1 MAENFEMSRYL
12 DHLGRRWRLIAL
24 ACGVAVGLAL
34 VACLLIS
41 DRYTATARVMID
53 PPAGSDPRAAI
64 AVSPV
69 YLESLKTY
77 EVLASGDRLFLDA
90 MDHFQLAR
98 SKPID
103 ELKRSVLK
111 VRLPRNTRVLEISA
125 TLPDPRQ
132 AQALALY
139 IANETVKI
147 TRDVSLSG
155 DDRLIADAQKQWDDA
170 RARVEKAE
178 REWARLSNQ
187 SIDQNAARA
196 AEASTAQAER
206 EAARD
211 ALEAATKHLGEVRG
225 FAGYRAER
233 LNVIDPGVVPE
244 RPSWPNIPLIVIAA
258 LGVALAASLLYV
270 TFEFNYRLERSAVP
284 RAVAP
289 LARVKGLND

>member
-1 MAENFEMSRYL
+1 MAESFEMSRYL
-12 DHLGRRWRLIAL
+12 DHLGRRWRVIAL

-34 VACLLIS
+34 VTCLLIPN
-41 DRYTATARVMID
+41 RYTATARVMID
-53 PPAGSDPRAAI
+53 PPAGSDPRVAVAI
-64 AVSPV
+64 SPV

-77 EVLASGDRLFLDA
+77 ELLASGDRLFLDA
-90 MDHFQLAR
+90 LDHFKLAR
-98 SKPID
+98 SKSID
-103 ELKRSVLK
+103 ALKRSVMK
-111 VRLPRNTRVLEISA
+111 VRLARNTRVLEISA
-125 TLPDPRQ
+125 TLPDARQ

-139 IANETVKI
+139 IANATVKL

-178 REWARLSNQ
+178 IAWARLSSQ
-187 SIDQNAARA
+187 SMDRSTARA
-196 AEASTAQAER
+196 GEVATVQAER

-225 FAGYRAER
+225 FAGYRAEQ
-233 LNVIDPGVVPE
+233 LSVIDPGIVPE

-258 LGVALAASLLYV
+258 LVVALAASLLYV

-284 RAVAP
+284 RPVAP